1 MVICFKR
8 NISIETKYKNKH
20 PSAFADE
27 PVQDG
32 SLFSFGGIKGNSRI
46 KNH

>member
-1 MVICFKR
+1 MIRMVICFKK

-27 PVQDG
+27 PVQEG
-32 SLFSFGGIKGNSRI
+32 NLISFWGN
-46 KNH
+46 